1 MADQRSKRYSPPTSR
16 LSTLPNFGSLSP
28 IGQSNGTKSLGV
40 FTNPDTLSQL
50 PGLSPTMEKRN
61 NHRNSEPSES
71 QARWII
77 RIRRLPRTFNE
88 DALRS
93 LLLFATDL
101 EETKFVQASDL
112 TSLDESG
119 FNTALAIFNS
129 EAGASEAKRHLHGKS
144 MDKGMTTMIVESVPN
159 SQSAYNGSRR
169 NTVDGTALRQQ
180 NNTSGASNGTNFSE
194 NTLSRQSSRFTSSFQ
209 QNAGPQA
216 QQGMNSQ
223 KINSP
228 LQSPMATN
236 AHAYDFPAPDSSN
249 RLQGLFSPQSPVANA
264 YSDLTRISGKSL
276 INDGNDDDETGELLK
291 DPIGYAQ
298 NGRKPSTYG
307 SFIPQFSN
315 LSLDTNTSP
324 TNGNNSYSQY
334 VASPSSSNYVSPQ
347 SVRSPPLQTPSR
359 GPTGGPNGN
368 YAARNLNLK
377 HDYPPANPADQNPPC
392 NTLYVGNLP
401 VNTSEDELKSLFSK
415 SRGFKRLCFRT
426 KQNGPMCFVEYE
438 DITYASHALH
448 ELYGV
453 QLHNSYKGGIRVSFS
468 KNPLGVRS
476 DTRNHPAM
484 SPHAGQSGYGNGMG
498 APPGFSTAAGPPP
511 GLMPPGVHGQQT
523 HAPQPMQNN
532 AGRGYPPQYRGISP
546 QSHLQQ
552 GTNGYHQSA
561 RNLSSGQYAYQQQGF
576 GNLNGFIANSADNN
590 FYSNGNNQSGINGHN
605 GR

>member
-1 MADQRSKRYSPPTSR
+1 MADQRSKRYSPPASR
-16 LSTLPNFGSLSP
+16 ISTLPNFGSLSP
-28 IGQSNGTKSLGV
+28 IGQSNGTRTLGV
-40 FTNPDTLSQL
+40 FTSPDTLSQL

-71 QARWII
+71 HARWMI
-77 RIRRLPRTFNE
+77 RIRRLPRNFTE
-88 DALRS
+88 DALMNM
-93 LLLFATDL
+93 LIFATDL
-101 EETKFVQASDL
+101 EEAKFVQASESS
-112 TSLDESG
+112 SLEDSG
-119 FNTALAIFNS
+119 FTSALAIFNS
-129 EAGASEAKRHLHGKS
+129 EAGAAEAKRQLHGKS
-144 MDKGMTTMIVESVPN
+144 MDKGVTTIIVELIPN

-180 NNTSGASNGTNFSE
+180 NNTSGGSNGTNLSE

-209 QNAGPQA
+209 QSTGPQA

-228 LQSPMATN
+228 LASPMAST
-236 AHAYDFPAPDSSN
+236 AHTYDFPAPDSSN

-264 YSDLTRISGKSL
+264 YSDHTRISGKSL

-307 SFIPQFSN
+307 SFVPQFGN

-324 TNGNNSYSQY
+324 SNGNNSYPQY
-334 VASPSSSNYVSPQ
+334 VVSPSSSNYVSPQ
-347 SVRSPPLQTPSR
+347 SVRSPSLPAPSR
-359 GPTGGPNGN
+359 GPSVGPNGN
-368 YAARNLNLK
+368 YAGRNLNLK

-476 DTRNHPAM
+476 DTRPHSAM
-484 SPHAGQSGYGNGMG
+484 SPHAGQPGYGNGMG

-523 HAPQPMQNN
+523 HAPPAMQNN
-532 AGRGYPPQYRGISP
+532 AGRGYAPPYRGISP

-552 GTNGYHQSA
+552 GSNGYHQPP
-561 RNLSSGQYAYQQQGF
+561 RNLSSGQYAYQPPAF
-576 GNLNGFIANSADNN
+576 GSMNSFMANPSDGS
-590 FYSNGNNQSGINGHN
+590 FYSNGNSQNGINGHN

>member
-1 MADQRSKRYSPPTSR
+1 MADQRPKRYSPPTSR
-16 LSTLPNFGSLSP
+16 MSTSFGSLSP
-28 IGQSNGTKSLGV
+28 IGQSNGPKTLGV
-40 FTNPDTLSQL
+40 FTGPDTLSQL
-50 PGLSPTMEKRN
+50 PGLSPTMDKRN
-61 NHRNSEPSES
+61 NHRNSEPTETHG
-71 QARWII
+71 RYMI
-77 RIRRLPRTFNE
+77 RIRRLPRNFTE
-88 DALRS
+88 DALS
-93 LLLFATDL
+93 SILLFATDL
-101 EETKFVQASDL
+101 EEAKILQSSESSNLED
-112 TSLDESG
+112 SG
-119 FNTALAIFNS
+119 FSSALAIFNS
-129 EAGASEAKRHLHGKS
+129 EAGATEAKKHLNGKS
-144 MDKGMTTMIVESVPN
+144 MDKGMTTMIVELIPN
-159 SQSAYNGSRR
+159 TQSAYNGSRR

-180 NNTSGASNGTNFSE
+180 NTSGGSNGTNLSE

-209 QNAGPQA
+209 QNTGSQV
-216 QQGMNSQ
+216 QQGMNAQ

-228 LQSPMATN
+228 LSSPLIST
-236 AHAYDFPAPDSSN
+236 AHTYDFPAPDSSN

-264 YSDLTRISGKSL
+264 YIDPTRVSGKSV

-307 SFIPQFSN
+307 SFVPQFGS

-324 TNGNNSYSQY
+324 TNGNHTYSQF
-334 VASPSSSNYVSPQ
+334 VGSPSNSNYVSPQ
-347 SVRSPPLQTPSR
+347 SVRSPPLPTPSR
-359 GPTGGPNGN
+359 GPTGGTNGS
-368 YAARNLNLK
+368 YAASRNMNLK

-476 DTRNHPAM
+476 DTRSHTGM
-484 SPHAGQSGYGNGMG
+484 SPHPGQSGYGNGMG

-511 GLMPPGVHGQQT
+511 GLMAPGLHGQQP
-523 HAPQPMQNN
+523 HAPPPPMQNN
-532 AGRGYPPQYRGISP
+532 ASRGYTPQYRGISP
-546 QSHLQQ
+546 QSHLHQ
-552 GTNGYHQSA
+552 GTNGYNQPP
-561 RNLSSGQYAYQQQGF
+561 RNLSSGQYSHQPAF
-576 GNLNGFIANSADNN
+576 GSMNSFMANPIDNN
-590 FYSNGNNQSGINGHN
+590 FYSNGNNQNGINGHN